1 MTQQCIKPA
10 SSCCWSRGGWR
21 LPLIKCLKSEKGDKD
36 AGLMRLGTQFYLCG
50 GGEVP
55 PVLERSWAERI
66 LLQDEKQRCDR
77 VGGCSAEDRTSERER
92 EELTSY
98 ITTSWEALRRIGSM
112 LDLEFKTADHLLRF
126 CCFTKSVDMRGDD
139 VREIL
144 RFTVENFY
152 LVWYKTVEYSLSII
166 RSCICFTIIYVTRS
180 TNVTHNKSS
189 QIIATQCLSGKLPRC
204 GSPCQIFIW
213 LSYPATKS
221 GLHQQS

>member
-1 MTQQCIKPA
+1 
-10 SSCCWSRGGWR
+10 
-21 LPLIKCLKSEKGDKD
+21 
-36 AGLMRLGTQFYLCG
+36 
-50 GGEVP
+50 
-55 PVLERSWAERI
+55 
-66 LLQDEKQRCDR
+66 
-77 VGGCSAEDRTSERER
+77 
-92 EELTSY
+92 
-98 ITTSWEALRRIGSM
+98 M